1 MVTKAELEKK
11 LRPHLAFVLKYR
23 PPVMKRGAP
32 KPKELQPRGPDMACA
47 ARAVA
52 AEIAAGRLPLF
63 KPTAEYLVGH
73 ANGGVRF
80 VGALV
85 LAGLPLREWRWHV
98 ALAERLAD
106 DDNWEVR
113 EAAVSAF
120 RPLLEHDYGRAVKL
134 LRRWAT
140 GENVNLQR
148 AAALAVMVARRRP
161 WLGPVGDIFE
171 VLAPLMAVRAEYVRK
186 NLGPFAI
193 GSSIGRH
200 YPQETMSFLR
210 KMMRA
215 DDEQTRWNV
224 AMAFNQS
231 FGVGSPELALP
242 FLTTLAAD
250 PSKYVRTAAASSLR
264 NIGRRHPGLVRPLLK
279 KWEKDPKRAEVAAR
293 LAKFLK

>member
-1 MVTKAELEKK
+1 MVTKAELEKM

-32 KPKELQPRGPDMACA
+32 KPREPQPRGPDMARA
-47 ARAVA
+47 GRAVA
-52 AEIAAGRLPLF
+52 KEIAPGRLPF
-63 KPTAEYLVGH
+63 KATAEYLVGH
-73 ANGGVRF
+73 ANAGVRF
-80 VGALV
+80 AGAFA
-85 LAGLPLREWRWHV
+85 LAALPLREWRWHV

-106 DDNWEVR
+106 DENWEVR

-140 GENVNLQR
+140 GGNVNLQR
-148 AAALAVMVARRRP
+148 AAALAVMVAQRRP
-161 WLGPVGDIFE
+161 WPGPVADIFD

-200 YPQETMSFLR
+200 YPEETLSFLR
-210 KMMRA
+210 KMMKA
-215 DDEQTRWNV
+215 GDEQTRWNV

-231 FGVGSPELALP
+231 FGVHNPELALP
-242 FLTTLAAD
+242 FLTKLAAD
-250 PSKYVRTAAASSLR
+250 ESKYVRTAAASSLR
-264 NIGRRHPGLVRPLLK
+264 NIGRRHPRLVKPLLK
-279 KWEKDPKRAEVAAR
+279 KWEKEAKRQEVAAR
-293 LAKFLK
+293 VAKFLK